1 MTDRHHVQAQLVGSP
16 RDRFHLDTG
25 RFLQTG
31 PLLNAPLGVAGFAVF
46 PIYFAF
52 GAVGPIDQQGHLNV
66 LLGIGLAFIC
76 TF

>member
-1 MTDRHHVQAQLVGSP
+1 MTDRHHVQAQLVGSS

-31 PLLNAPLGVAGFAVF
+31 PLLDAPLGVAGLAVF
-46 PIYFAF
+46 PIYFALW
-52 GAVGPIDQQGHLNV
+52 AVGPIDQQGHLNV
-66 LLGIGLAFIC
+66 LPGIGLAFIC